1 MEFFVSRND
10 EMSHVPRAYFDEHPT
25 EVRIFEPAKVT
36 YDLIMSEMRDT
47 FGCKLGAE
55 LYYFLPG
62 SAWKLPEGMFLIAG
76 PDDVEKMLSDLNG
89 SKKCH
94 LYIVYN
100 RTTGPHPEHD
110 FDLEVQILH
119 VTCI

>member
-1 MEFFVSRND
+1 
-10 EMSHVPRAYFDEHPT
+10 MSHVPRAYLDERPA
-25 EVRIFEPAKVT
+25 EVRIFEPAKMT
-36 YDLIMSEMRDT
+36 YDLIMSEMRDP

-89 SKKCH
+89 SKTCH

-100 RTTGPHPEHD
+100 RTTGVFPRMTLIPR
-110 FDLEVQILH
+110 FKFYMLH
-119 VTCI
+119 ASSLWLRLF

>member
-1 MEFFVSRND
+1 MSREHTLMNTRRKSEF
-10 EMSHVPRAYFDEHPT
+10 
-25 EVRIFEPAKVT
+25 FEPAKVT

-76 PDDVEKMLSDLNG
+76 PDDVQKMLSDLNG
-89 SKKCH
+89 SKTCH

-100 RTTGPHPEHD
+100 RTTGCFPED
-110 FDLEVQILH
+110 GIDSEVQILN

>member
-1 MEFFVSRND
+1 MEFFVSRDD
-10 EMSHVPRAYFDEHPT
+10 EMSHVSRAYFEEHPA

-76 PDDVEKMLSDLNG
+76 PDDVQKMLSDLNG
-89 SKKCH
+89 SKTCH

-100 RTTGPHPEHD
+100 RTTGCFPED
-110 FDLEVQILH
+110 DIDPEVQILH

>member
-1 MEFFVSRND
+1 
-10 EMSHVPRAYFDEHPT
+10 MSHVPRAYFDEHPT

-36 YDLIMSEMRDT
+36 YDLIMSEMRDA

-76 PDDVEKMLSDLNG
+76 SDDVQ
-89 SKKCH
+89 KCF
-94 LYIVYN
+94 LI
-100 RTTGPHPEHD
+100 
-110 FDLEVQILH
+110 
-119 VTCI
+119 